1 MPGACCVLSIA
12 VPFGLH
18 IYYKW
23 PGTLILP
30 GPENGDPNYF
40 DKNYIVPW
48 CRFSPY
54 VGGVV
59 MGYILYR
66 TKDKQ
71 IRIPRVSSNLILM
84 DIFMSQFKSFN
95 NKYIF
100 TNVLYFLHTKINP
113 SIQK

>member
-1 MPGACCVLSIA
+1 MSIA

-23 PGTLILP
+23 GATMLIIP
-30 GPENGDPNYF
+30 PEDADPNYM

-54 VGGVV
+54 IGGVV

-66 TKDKQ
+66 TKDKE
-71 IRIPRVSSNLILM
+71 IKIPRVNSKARSHKM
-84 DIFMSQFKSFN
+84 
-95 NKYIF
+95 
-100 TNVLYFLHTKINP
+100 FLLKCRH
-113 SIQK
+113 

>member
-1 MPGACCVLSIA
+1 MRDIRICIYHYASTTLDIILSGACCVLSIA

-71 IRIPRVSSNLILM
+71 IKIPRVSSSLI
-84 DIFMSQFKSFN
+84 
-95 NKYIF
+95 
-100 TNVLYFLHTKINP
+100 
-113 SIQK
+113 